1 MTDEQRVPFDREG
14 YERRARS
21 GTCFVCAIVRSDPE
35 YPAHVIWRDEHH
47 IAFLNRWPTLRG
59 YSVLAPIEHRE
70 DVVRDVGLEEHLRL
84 QTVLHRL
91 GRAIAVVVPTE
102 RLYVLS
108 LGSKQGNSH
117 VHWHLAPLPPGT
129 PYGEQ
134 QYAALNAEVAGIL
147 SPSDHEQTR
156 VAADIAAAFLRT
168 TS

>member
-1 MTDEQRVPFDREG
+1 MTGEQRVPFDREA

-21 GTCFVCAIVRSDPE
+21 GTCFVCAIVRGDPE

-91 GRAIAVVVPTE
+91 GRAIEAVVPTE

-108 LGSKQGNSH
+108 LGSRQGNSH

-129 PYGEQ
+129 P
-134 QYAALNAEVAGIL
+134 
-147 SPSDHEQTR
+147 
-156 VAADIAAAFLRT
+156 
-168 TS
+168 

>member
-21 GTCFVCAIVRSDPE
+21 GTCFVCAIVRGDPE

-59 YSVLAPIEHRE
+59 YSLLAPVEHRE
-70 DVVRDVGLEEHLRL
+70 DVVRDVGLDEHLRL
-84 QTVLHRL
+84 QAVLHRL
-91 GRAIAVVVPTE
+91 GRAIEAVVPTE

-108 LGSKQGNSH
+108 LGSRQGNSH

-134 QYAALNAEVAGIL
+134 QYAALDAERAGVL
-147 SPSDHEQTR
+147 SLSDREQTDLA
-156 VAADIAAAFLRT
+156 VSIAAAFSRET
-168 TS
+168 